1 MNEANEKRENRPWK
15 ILELILFVVSLVLFG
30 IVFANNPKTTDAACL
45 DPFLYWIYAL
55 LVLALCVTLLFP
67 LVGAFKSKK
76 KLIRL
81 ITLVLAVVVIV
92 GGAWLLAPG
101 TAIDVNASKVE
112 AGTFKFADAVL
123 YVVYLVVGCAVVTLI
138 WSAIRNAVKS
148 K

>member
-1 MNEANEKRENRPWK
+1 MKEANEKRENRPWK

-101 TAIDVNASKVE
+101 TPIDVNASKVE

-123 YVVYLVVGCAVVTLI
+123 YVTYLVVCAAVVSLI
-138 WSAIRNAVKS
+138 WSAIRNAVK

>member
-1 MNEANEKRENRPWK
+1 MKEANEKRENRPWK

-101 TAIDVNASKVE
+101 TPIDVNASKVE

-123 YVVYLVVGCAVVTLI
+123 YVTYLVVCAAVVSLV
-138 WSAIRNAVKS
+138 WSAIRNAVK

>member
-1 MNEANEKRENRPWK
+1 MKEANEKRENRPWK

-81 ITLVLAVVVIV
+81 ITLILAVVVIV

-101 TAIDVNASKVE
+101 TPIDVNASKVE

-123 YVVYLVVGCAVVTLI
+123 YVTYLVVCAAVVSLI
-138 WSAIRNAVKS
+138 WSAIRNAVK

>member
-1 MNEANEKRENRPWK
+1 MKEANEKRENRPWK
-15 ILELILFVVSLVLFG
+15 ILELILFVVSLVLFC
-30 IVFANNPKTTDAACL
+30 IVFINSPKTTDAACL

-55 LVLALCVTLLFP
+55 LVLALCVTLIFP

-81 ITLVLAVVVIV
+81 IILILAVVVIV

-101 TAIDVNASKVE
+101 TAIETNASDVTPS
-112 AGTFKFADAVL
+112 TFKFADAVL
-123 YVVYLVVGCAVVTLI
+123 YVTYLLVAGAIVSLI
-138 WSAIRNAVKS
+138 WSAVRNAIK